1 MCNAGGHFR
10 FLELVISVMASLV
23 FFFFWVNRGQIQ
35 GPGGLSSEQGERGA
49 LHDVGEAVDVE
60 KEQDT
65 FAQAANWK

>member
-1 MCNAGGHFR
+1 M
-10 FLELVISVMASLV
+10 
-23 FFFFWVNRGQIQ
+23 
-35 GPGGLSSEQGERGA
+35 SSEQGERGA